1 MVNFFKT
8 TTEENEPKQ
17 KYVDLLSN
25 SGFKAVFGDRDNDD
39 VVMSIM
45 NTLLPE
51 HRKVTHIE
59 CLPTEHQGLTLKNK
73 EFRYDFMCKGQDG
86 TSFIVEVE
94 RQDDDNWFK
103 RCVSYAARAYDR
115 HNKKGQDYD
124 VQPVYLIGLMG
135 IDIPHPDKELW
146 KNRYISEYTF
156 REKGTHDLL
165 AETIIIIFA
174 ELTRFNKTLEEC
186 EGDLDKLCY
195 IFKHGGKLNA
205 QPDKLKSEKYDRIF
219 EACEIAA
226 FSEEKRT
233 QYEID
238 MMEEREFNSKIKT
251 AERKGEEKGE
261 AKGEAKG
268 RKEQAI
274 KSAQTMLEDNISIDL
289 ICKYTGLT
297 LEEVQALQ
305 Q

>member
-1 MVNFFKT
+1 MIKESKT
-8 TTEENEPKQ
+8 TIEESASEQ

-25 SGFKAVFGDRDNDD
+25 SGFKAVFGDRNNDD

-59 CLPTEHQGLTLKNK
+59 YLSTEHQGPTLKNK

-135 IDIPHPDKELW
+135 IDIPHPDKDLW

-156 REKGTHDLL
+156 REKSTHDLL

-186 EGDLDKLCY
+186 EDDLDKLCY

-233 QYEID
+233 QYEND

-251 AERKGEEKGE
+251 AERKGKAE
-261 AKGEAKG
+261 G
-268 RKEQAI
+268 RAEGKAEGRAEQAVE
-274 KSAQTMLEDNISIDL
+274 SAQVMLTKGIDIEL
-289 ICKYTGLT
+289 IAECTGLT
-297 LEEVQALQ
+297 SEEVKSLQ

>member
-1 MVNFFKT
+1 MIEDFKAT
-8 TTEENEPKQ
+8 IEEKASEQ

-25 SGFKAVFGDRDNDD
+25 SGFKAVFGDRANDD

-59 CLPTEHQGLTLKNK
+59 YLPTEHQGPTLKSK

-94 RQDDDNWFK
+94 RQDDEYWFK

-115 HNKKGQDYD
+115 HNRKGHNYD
-124 VQPVYLIGLMG
+124 VQPVYLIGFMG
-135 IDIPHPDKELW
+135 INIPHPDNDVW
-146 KNRYISEYTF
+146 KDRYISEYTF

-174 ELTRFNKTLEEC
+174 ELTRFDKTLEEC
-186 EGDLDKLCY
+186 EEDLDKLCY
-195 IFKHGGKLNA
+195 IFKHGGKLND
-205 QPDKLKSEKYDRIF
+205 QPAKLKSEKYDRIF
-219 EACEIAA
+219 RACEIAA

-233 QYEID
+233 QYEHD
-238 MMEEREFNSKIKT
+238 MMEEREFNSKIET
-251 AERKGEEKGE
+251 AEHKGETKGRAEKAAE
-261 AKGEAKG
+261 TARAMLAKGLDVELVA
-268 RKEQAI
+268 E
-274 KSAQTMLEDNISIDL
+274 
-289 ICKYTGLT
+289 CTGLP

-305 Q
+305 QQ